1 MNIKMLLGTVVV
13 STDLSVEDMLHAK
26 RAYPEALA
34 LTDEEGNE
42 IFRVCM
48 EERCDPISA
57 YGVSFNA
64 VDTNGNCAI
73 KFDLL
78 NGMTKQ
84 EVAEFLVP
92 VWTKLEPVIANI
104 KEAASAY
111 NETVTGLAAIIEEV

>member
-13 STDLSVEDMLHAK
+13 STDLSAEAMLHAK

-34 LTDEEGNE
+34 ITDEEGNE

-48 EERCDPISA
+48 EEKCVPISA

-73 KFDLL
+73 KFDIS
-78 NGMTKQ
+78 NSMTKQ
-84 EVAEFLVP
+84 DVAEFLVP
-92 VWTKLEPVIANI
+92 VWTKLELVIANI
-104 KEAASAY
+104 KEAASTY
-111 NETVTGLAAIIEEV
+111 DETVTNLAALIEEV

>member
-13 STDLSVEDMLHAK
+13 STDLSEEDMLHAK
-26 RAYPEALA
+26 RAYPEVLA

-42 IFRVCM
+42 IFRVCR
-48 EERCDPISA
+48 EEGWAPISA

-73 KFDLL
+73 KFDTL
-78 NGMTKQ
+78 NSTTKQ

-92 VWTKLEPVIANI
+92 VWKKLELVIANI
-104 KEAASAY
+104 KEAASTY
-111 NETVTGLAAIIEEV
+111 NETVNSLAAIIEEV

>member
-13 STDLSVEDMLHAK
+13 STDLSEEAMLHAK
-26 RAYPEALA
+26 RAYPETLTLA
-34 LTDEEGNE
+34 DEEGNE

-48 EERCDPISA
+48 EEKCAPISA

-64 VDTNGNCAI
+64 VDANGNCAI

-78 NGMTKQ
+78 NSMTKQ

-92 VWTKLEPVIANI
+92 VWTKLEHVIANI
-104 KEAASAY
+104 KEAASIY
-111 NETVTGLAAIIEEV
+111 DETVTSLAAIIEEV